1 MGHFSI
7 KDIELLTG
15 IKAHT
20 LRIWEQRYNI
30 PRPQRTDTNIRYYT
44 DDDLRLLLNISLLNQ
59 HGHKI
64 SEISKLDESAIRD
77 LAVNYSLVSDRHSA
91 HIQSLIASMINL
103 DEQSFERILNK
114 SILQYGLE
122 ATMMEVIFPL
132 MASIGMMW
140 QTGTVN
146 PAYEHFITN
155 LIRQKLI
162 VAIDGQSSAPR
173 SSKKFMLFLPETET
187 HELGLLFGNYMI
199 RNAGHST
206 LYLGQSLPIVELKQ
220 ISERYIPDFI
230 FTSLTTG
237 FPQQM
242 AESML
247 KELQHYYPTSTI
259 LVTGRFFVDHLKQ
272 LPEKV
277 HLVSNPDDLR
287 KWIMQ

>member
-30 PRPQRTDTNIRYYT
+30 PRPQRTDSNIRFYS

-64 SEISKLDESAIRD
+64 SEISRLDEKSLRE
-77 LAVNYSLVSDRHSA
+77 LAVNYSLRSEKHSA

-103 DEQSFERILNK
+103 DESAFERILNK

-122 ATMMEVIFPL
+122 ATMTEVVFPL

-140 QTGTVN
+140 QTGTIN
-146 PAYEHFITN
+146 PAYEHFISN

-162 VAIDGQSSAPR
+162 VAIDGQTNSLGSG
-173 SSKKFMLFLPETET
+173 KKFLLFLPEGES
-187 HELGLLFGNYMI
+187 HELGLLFGSFMI
-199 RNAGHST
+199 RNAGHAT
-206 LYLGQSLPIVELKQ
+206 LYLGQSLPISDLKQ
-220 ISERYIPDFI
+220 ISERYTPDFLL
-230 FTSLTTG
+230 TSLTTG
-237 FPQQM
+237 FPQPM
-242 AESML
+242 AESLL
-247 KELQHYYPTSTI
+247 KEMQAYFPSATV
-259 LVTGRFFVDHLKQ
+259 LVTGRFFVDHVKQ
-272 LPEKV
+272 LPESIK
-277 HLVSNPDDLR
+277 LIRNPDDL
-287 KWIMQ
+287 KMFL